1 MRRLTLPCSVDVF
14 DCRYND
20 GCEIPLPHV
29 KGYINIGDSVI
40 LLTGLL
46 LGPGAGAVVGGVGS
60 AMADLILGYPHWAG
74 WTLAIKGLEGFLA
87 GRWGKRPFVGA
98 LAGVG
103 AMAGGYFVAGCL
115 MYGSVAPALA
125 QLPFDLIQGGI
136 SCMAALTVRGC
147 SRAICRADHGG
158 HTHFPAPAHKI
169 AS

>member
-1 MRRLTLPCSVDVF
+1 VRRLTRLALLTSLTAVITMAV
-14 DCRYND
+14 N
-20 GCEIPLPHV
+20 IPLPHV

-87 GRWGKRPFVGA
+87 GRLGKRPCVGA

-136 SCMAALTVRGC
+136 SCMAALTVRGVLK
-147 SRAICRADHGG
+147 SYLQ
-158 HTHFPAPAHKI
+158 
-169 AS
+169 S